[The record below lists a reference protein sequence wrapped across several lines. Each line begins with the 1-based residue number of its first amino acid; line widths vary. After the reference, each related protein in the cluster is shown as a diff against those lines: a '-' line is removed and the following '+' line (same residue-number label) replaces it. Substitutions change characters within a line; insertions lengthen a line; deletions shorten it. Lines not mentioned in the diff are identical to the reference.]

1 MDTTIE
7 TITAT
12 VAAASS
18 TPSASAPIKELIKDL
33 LIASLQPNKTVI
45 ITGLLIVLLFPIF
58 LHQVLHGNESG
69 SSSKTSSL
77 PSILLAGPSGAGK
90 TALLT
95 LFEKRAGRS
104 ISTSTNEKT
113 EPAKT
118 HTSQT
123 PVSIKLNAA
132 ASPSSTSDDQ
142 PTKKKPFLLIDT
154 PGHPKL
160 RSTALSHLLPLDP
173 KTGRPL
179 PPSKSQPI
187 KGVIFLLDAS
197 TLSPSSPDSSLS
209 QAATYLYDLLLAL
222 QHRYSRYTKGSKH
235 PPSIPVLIAAN
246 KLDLFTALPATL
258 VKKELEAELGR
269 IRVSRSKGLLD
280 SGVKEEDDLMGNSK
294 EEGDDW
300 LGEYGSER
308 FEFRQMV
315 EFDIEVEVMGGSVL
329 GGEEDGPG
337 CEGWWSYGE
346 DGRRKGY
353 MWMGNGWVPS
363 LSAANH
369 DSKLKRIRDLQ
380 QKAPGGRTS
389 ARDRKG
395 IRIRK
400 NDQPPH
406 AQLRKTIASRDMKHQ
421 VEN

>member
-18 TPSASAPIKELIKDL
+18 TPSSTSNIKELIKDL

-69 SSSKTSSL
+69 SSSSKNSSL

-104 ISTSTNEKT
+104 TSTPTDEKT

-132 ASPSSTSDDQ
+132 APFSSSSSSVSSPSENQ
-142 PTKKKPFLLIDT
+142 PKRNFLLIDT

-209 QAATYLYDLLLAL
+209 QAATYLYDLLLSL

-280 SGVKEEDDLMGNSK
+280 SGVKEEDVTAGEK

-329 GGEEDGPG
+329 GGEEEGPG
-337 CEGWWSYGE
+337 CEGWWNAAGYG
-346 DGRRKGY
+346 
-353 MWMGNGWVPS
+353 
-363 LSAANH
+363 
-369 DSKLKRIRDLQ
+369 SKLKRIRDLQ
-380 QKAPGGRTS
+380 QKAPGGRIS
-389 ARDRKG
+389 AKDRNG
-395 IRIRK
+395 
-400 NDQPPH
+400 
-406 AQLRKTIASRDMKHQ
+406 L
-421 VEN
+421 

>member
-18 TPSASAPIKELIKDL
+18 TPSASVPIKELIKDL

-45 ITGLLIVLLFPIF
+45 ITGVLIVLLFPIF

-69 SSSKTSSL
+69 SSSKNASL

-104 ISTSTNEKT
+104 TSTSTDEKT

-123 PVSIKLNAA
+123 PVSTKLNAA
-132 ASPSSTSDDQ
+132 APFSSSSTSVSSPSDNQ
-142 PTKKKPFLLIDT
+142 PKRNFLLIDT

-173 KTGRPL
+173 KSGRPL
-179 PPSKSQPI
+179 PPSSKSSQPI

-280 SGVKEEDDLMGNSK
+280 SGVKEEDVTAGEK

-300 LGEYGSER
+300 LGEYGSES

-329 GGEEDGPG
+329 GNGGEGEGPG
-337 CEGWWSYGE
+337 CEGWW
-346 DGRRKGY
+346 K
-353 MWMGNGWVPS
+353 WV
-363 LSAANH
+363 
-369 DSKLKRIRDLQ
+369 
-380 QKAPGGRTS
+380 
-389 ARDRKG
+389 
-395 IRIRK
+395 
-400 NDQPPH
+400 
-406 AQLRKTIASRDMKHQ
+406 
-421 VEN
+421 VERV